1 MRKIKKKKI
10 KNELNK
16 VSIEKGSIIK
26 RIFNFFKRKKETGVF
41 IKGKKLKLTDKS
53 KVKIPLK
60 SLFNTTLIP
69 VKEYDFI
76 KNEE

>member
-1 MRKIKKKKI
+1 M
-10 KNELNK
+10 N
-16 VSIEKGSIIK
+16 IEKESIVK
-26 RIFNFFKRKKETGVF
+26 RIFKFFKIKKETGVF
-41 IKGKKLKLTDKS
+41 IKGKKFKLTDKS

-60 SLFNTTLIP
+60 SLFNATLIP